1 MARTEVTGSQIR
13 DKSVS
18 LTDDVTGVLPV
29 ANGGIG
35 SSSLASN
42 NVLLGNGTGGVQ
54 GVAPGASGNV
64 LTSNGTT
71 WVSSA
76 AASGGGVSR
85 SVQTV
90 SGNTTL
96 AAAANTDYIYYAV
109 DYGNGTTLT
118 LPSAANNSNIYYI
131 FTRSSSS
138 FSLTIARSGSD
149 TIEGNTSITV
159 NNNTVTKLMSNG
171 SNRWKNL
178 SPGVLQ

>member
-1 MARTEVTGSQIR
+1 MARTEVTGSQIK

-29 ANGGIG
+29 ANGGSG
-35 SSSLASN
+35 SNTLALN
-42 NVLLGNGTGGVQ
+42 NVLLGNGSGALQ

-71 WVSSA
+71 WVSAA
-76 AASGGGVSR
+76 AASGGIAR

-90 SGNTTL
+90 SGNATL

-118 LPSAANNSNIYYI
+118 MPAAANNSNIYYI
-131 FTRSSSS
+131 FTRSSSNY
-138 FSLTIARSGSD
+138 SLTISRGGSD

-159 NNNTVTKLMSNG
+159 NNNTVTKLMSDG
-171 SNRWKNL
+171 SNKWKNL